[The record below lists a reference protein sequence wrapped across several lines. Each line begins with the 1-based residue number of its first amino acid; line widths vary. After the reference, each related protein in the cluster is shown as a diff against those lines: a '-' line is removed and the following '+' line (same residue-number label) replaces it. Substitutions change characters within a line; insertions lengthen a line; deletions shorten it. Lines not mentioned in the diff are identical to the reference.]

1 MATAT
6 SRVQAAASS
15 LRPTLP
21 SIASLGWDSAK
32 WGGQSG
38 RKFPG
43 ILCDTVVVLLNCLYL
58 FLLFGAKL
66 SPGSRVLNGRTA
78 WVPGSSP
85 LHHLGGLL
93 AYGGLTVLACAS
105 MELYD
110 QRKTLRGFS
119 LLAIAKPLVLSTVLF
134 TTLLLPL
141 NVNKLYWLLV
151 IAMAVLNLAGMA
163 SWRLLHSKL
172 TASRVSGG
180 GHSFRRTLIIGAGDA
195 GRRLA
200 GYLEHH
206 AVLGYTV
213 KGFLDDHDSSGGLNV
228 LGPISQFSKVVRSE
242 FIDDVFITNN
252 LDAGLI
258 QYLADEAQQCGA
270 NVKLLPDIW
279 QCATSWQCLGD
290 LPVMVIHSEPIPRM
304 ALILKRTLDIVGA
317 SIGLLIL
324 LPLLLVI
331 AVMIRLDS
339 AGPAIYA
346 SWRIGKKGARFKCF
360 KFRTMNTNADAVKDT
375 LRALNQ
381 RVGPTFKI
389 SDDPR
394 ITRIGKWLRTY
405 SFDELPQLL
414 NVLRGDMS
422 LVGPRPHPLDDYKH
436 YELEHRLRLRVTPGL
451 TGLWQIQA
459 RTDPSFERNMALD
472 LEYIRN
478 WNFRMDLRIL
488 VRTVPAVVRGDGR

>member
-6 SRVQAAASS
+6 SRVQVAASS
-15 LRPTLP
+15 LRPALS
-21 SIASLGWDSAK
+21 SIASLGWDKAK
-32 WGGQSG
+32 WSGQSG
-38 RKFPG
+38 KKFPG
-43 ILCDTVVVLLNCLYL
+43 ILCDAVVVLLNGLYL

-66 SPGSRVLNGRTA
+66 SPGNRVLNGRTA

-93 AYGGLTVLACAS
+93 AFGGLTVLACAS

-110 QRKTLRGFS
+110 QRKTLHGFS
-119 LLAIAKPLVLSTVLF
+119 WLAITKPVVLSTALF

-151 IAMAVLNLAGMA
+151 VGMAVLNLAGMA
-163 SWRLLHSKL
+163 SWRLLRSKL
-172 TASRVSGG
+172 SASRGSD

-195 GRRLA
+195 GKRLA
-200 GYLEHH
+200 GYLEQH

-213 KGFLDDHDSSGGLNV
+213 KGFLDDHYCSTDLKV

-242 FIDDVFITNN
+242 FIDDVFITNT
-252 LDAGLI
+252 LDAELI

-270 NVKLLPDIW
+270 DVKLLPDIW
-279 QCATSWQCLGD
+279 QCATSWQCIGD

-324 LPLLLVI
+324 LPLLILI
-331 AVMIRLDS
+331 AVLIRLDS
-339 AGPAIYA
+339 AGPAIYE
-346 SWRIGKKGARFKCF
+346 SLRVGKKGVRFKCF
-360 KFRTMNTNADAVKDT
+360 KFRTMITNADAVKDK

-394 ITRIGKWLRTY
+394 ITRVGKWLRKY
-405 SFDELPQLL
+405 SLDELPQLL

-422 LVGPRPHPLDDYKH
+422 LVGPRPHPLDDYNQ
-436 YELEHRLRLRVTPGL
+436 YALEHRLRLRVTPGL

-459 RTDPSFERNMALD
+459 RMDPSFERNMALD

-488 VRTVPAVVRGDGR
+488 FRTVPAVVRGDGR